1 MKGLLMKDSLV
12 LIKQLKIFLII
23 IPVIALIGNASMA
36 SIAILIGASLPMT
49 AMAYDEQSKW
59 ENLARMMPYS
69 KEDLILCKYILGYL
83 GMLGTT
89 LIYIIIQGLIT
100 IFTNGNFENILY
112 PVSFAVTCG
121 LLFIAI
127 NTPLLFRYGT
137 QKGRYLLI
145 LYIGLSTGLGTFIKG
160 AAPDISIYISFI
172 TPTVVII
179 AAIILNIV
187 SIFIS
192 LRFKKK

>member
-23 IPVIALIGNASMA
+23 IPVVALIGNASMA

-59 ENLARMMPYS
+59 ENLALMMPYP
-69 KEDLILCKYILGYL
+69 KEDLILGKYILGYL
-83 GMLGTT
+83 GMFGTT
-89 LIYIIIQGLIT
+89 VIYIIVQGLIN
-100 IFTNGNFENILY
+100 IFTNGNFKDILY

-137 QKGRYLLI
+137 QKGRYLFI
-145 LYIGLSTGLGTFIKG
+145 LYIALSTGLGTFIKN
-160 AAPDISIYISFI
+160 AVPDISMYISHI
-172 TPTVVII
+172 TQAVVII
-179 AAIILNIV
+179 TAIILNIV
-187 SIFIS
+187 SVFVS
-192 LRFKKK
+192 LRFKQK